1 MPVGKEAESSETFSE
16 DDYRDELIDKE
27 GYSVETAKMKAK
39 KKKEQLANQAT
50 KIEIDL
56 GSLAKDDKDDEEH
69 LSPEERKKRQK
80 DRDKRQKERAA
91 HRIIRQKHH
100 DDVEEGIPDGK

>member
-1 MPVGKEAESSETFSE
+1 MAGKEAETAETFSE
-16 DDYRDELIDKE
+16 DDYRDKLLDD
-27 GYSVETAKMKAK
+27 GYSESSAKMLAA

-80 DRDKRQKERAA
+80 ERENRQKERAA
-91 HRIIRQKHH
+91 HRIIRQKQHNE
-100 DDVEEGIPDGK
+100 VEEGIPEGE